1 MGSDIR
7 VLIVDDHPVVREGVR
22 TLLSTIPGL
31 EVVGAAADGAEGVS
45 SASKLR
51 PDVVLMDLVMPE
63 MDGVEAIRQILAQ
76 CPESSVL
83 VLSGSSSVDK
93 KIYEAVREGA
103 LGYLS
108 KDAEPDDFGRAIRQV
123 HRGEPF
129 LSPELTRKL
138 ISSRSMPTPA
148 PETLTPR
155 EVEILRLVSRGW
167 DDDRI
172 SDHLHVAKVTVRT
185 HVKNI
190 LGKLSLGNRV
200 EATLYALRRGLV
212 KLDESEPATS

>member
-1 MGSDIR
+1 MSKDIR

-22 TLLSTIPGL
+22 TLLSTISGL
-31 EVVGAAADGAEGVS
+31 EVIGAAQNGAEGV
-45 SASKLR
+45 AMAEQLI
-51 PDVVLMDLVMPE
+51 PDVVLMDLFMPE
-63 MDGVEAIRQILAQ
+63 MDGVEAIREVLAR
-76 CPESSVL
+76 CPKSAVL
-83 VLSGSSSVDK
+83 VLSGTSGDQ

-108 KDAEPDDFGRAIRQV
+108 KHAEPDDFGRAIRQV

-138 ISSRSMPTPA
+138 ISSRAEPMVPQEA
-148 PETLTPR
+148 LTPR
-155 EVEILRLVSRGW
+155 EVEILRFVSQGW

-172 SDHLHVAKVTVRT
+172 AQDLHVAKVTVRT

-190 LGKLSLGNRV
+190 LDKLGLGNRV
-200 EATLYALRRGLV
+200 EAVLYALRQGLAQ
-212 KLDESEPATS
+212 LDED

>member
-1 MGSDIR
+1 MSNDIR

-22 TLLSTIPGL
+22 TLLSTISGL
-31 EVVGAAADGAEGVS
+31 EVVGAAKDGAEGVEM
-45 SASKLR
+45 AERLI
-51 PDVVLMDLVMPE
+51 PDVVLMDLFMPE
-63 MDGVEAIRQILAQ
+63 MDGVEAIRQVLAR
-76 CPESSVL
+76 CPRSAVL
-83 VLSGSSSVDK
+83 VLSGTSGDQ

-138 ISSRSMPTPA
+138 ISSRSEPMVPQEA
-148 PETLTPR
+148 LTPR
-155 EVEILRLVSRGW
+155 EVEILGFVSQGW

-172 SDHLHVAKVTVRT
+172 ANELHVAKVTVRT

-190 LGKLSLGNRV
+190 LDKLGLGNRV
-200 EATLYALRRGLV
+200 EAALYALRQGLAQ
-212 KLDESEPATS
+212 LEEN

>member
-1 MGSDIR
+1 MARDIR
-7 VLIVDDHPVVREGVR
+7 VLMVDDHPVVREGVR
-22 TLLSTIPGL
+22 TLLSTLEGL
-31 EVVGAAADGAEGVS
+31 EVVGAAGDGASGVS
-45 SASKLR
+45 MAVELK
-51 PDVVLMDLVMPE
+51 PDVILMDLFMPE
-63 MDGVEAIRQILAQ
+63 MDGVEATRRVLEA
-76 CPESSVL
+76 CPEAAVL
-83 VLSGSSSVDK
+83 VLSGSSGDQ

-138 ISSRSMPTPA
+138 ISSRQEPSQA
-148 PETLTPR
+148 QESLTPR
-155 EVEILRLVSRGW
+155 EAEILRFVSRGW

-172 SDHLHVAKVTVRT
+172 AEHLHVAKVTVRT

-190 LGKLSLGNRV
+190 LGKLGLGNRV
-200 EATLYALRRGLV
+200 EATLYALRQGLAQ
-212 KLDESEPATS
+212 LGE

>member
-1 MGSDIR
+1 MARDIR
-7 VLIVDDHPVVREGVR
+7 VLMVDDHPVVREGVR
-22 TLLSTIPGL
+22 TLLSTIEGL
-31 EVVGAAADGAEGVS
+31 EVVGAAADGAGGV
-45 SASKLR
+45 AMARDLK
-51 PDVVLMDLVMPE
+51 PDVILMDLFMPE
-63 MDGVEAIRQILAQ
+63 MDGVEATRQILEA
-76 CPESSVL
+76 CPDAAVL
-83 VLSGSSSVDK
+83 VLSGSSGDQ

-138 ISSRSMPTPA
+138 ISSRQEPTHA
-148 PETLTPR
+148 QESLTPR
-155 EVEILRLVSRGW
+155 EAEILKFVSRGW

-172 SDHLHVAKVTVRT
+172 AEHLHVAKVTVRT

-190 LGKLSLGNRV
+190 LGKLGLGNRV
-200 EATLYALRRGLV
+200 EATLYALRQGLAQ
-212 KLDESEPATS
+212 LGD

>member
-1 MGSDIR
+1 MGNDIR
-7 VLIVDDHPVVREGVR
+7 VLMVDDHPVVREGVR
-22 TLLSTIPGL
+22 TLLSTIAGV
-31 EVVGAAADGAEGVS
+31 EVVGAAGDGAGGV
-45 SASKLR
+45 AMAKDLQ
-51 PDVVLMDLVMPE
+51 PDVVLMDLFMPE
-63 MDGVEAIRQILAQ
+63 MDGVEATRQILSE
-76 CPESSVL
+76 CPDVAVL
-83 VLSGSSSVDK
+83 VLSGSSGDQ

-138 ISSRSMPTPA
+138 ISSRQEPTQPQ
-148 PETLTPR
+148 ESLTPR
-155 EVEILRLVSRGW
+155 EAEILSFVSRGW

-172 SDHLHVAKVTVRT
+172 AEHLHVAKVTVRT

-190 LGKLSLGNRV
+190 LGKLGLGNRV
-200 EATLYALRRGLV
+200 EAALYALRQGLAR
-212 KLDESEPATS
+212 LGD

>member
-1 MGSDIR
+1 MSNDIR

-22 TLLSTIPGL
+22 TLLSTISGL
-31 EVVGAAADGAEGVS
+31 EVVGAAKDGAEGV
-45 SASKLR
+45 AMAEQLI
-51 PDVVLMDLVMPE
+51 PDVVLMDLFMPE
-63 MDGVEAIRQILAQ
+63 MDGVEAIRQVLAR
-76 CPESSVL
+76 CHKSAVL
-83 VLSGSSSVDK
+83 VLSGTSGDQ

-138 ISSRSMPTPA
+138 ISSRAEPIVPQEA
-148 PETLTPR
+148 LTPR
-155 EVEILRLVSRGW
+155 EVEILRFVSQGW

-172 SDHLHVAKVTVRT
+172 ANELHVAKVTVRT

-190 LGKLSLGNRV
+190 LDKLGLGNRV
-200 EATLYALRRGLV
+200 EAALYALRQGLAQ
-212 KLDESEPATS
+212 LEEG